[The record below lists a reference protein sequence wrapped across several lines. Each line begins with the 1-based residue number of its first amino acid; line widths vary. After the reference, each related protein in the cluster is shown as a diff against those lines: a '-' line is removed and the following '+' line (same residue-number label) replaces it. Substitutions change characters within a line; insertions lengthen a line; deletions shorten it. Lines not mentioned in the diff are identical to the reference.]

1 MTEIKSG
8 AAKALANLAEG
19 EILATVE
26 IAAPPERVFRALTSN
41 EIVDWWVNPGV
52 FDTREWTGDVR
63 KGGLWRA
70 SGVVRGQ
77 PYVLE
82 GEFLEVDP
90 PTKLVHT
97 WKRVGAPGAPTI
109 VTYLLQ
115 RQNGGTRLTL
125 RHSGFAPPETCAG
138 AGHGWETS
146 FARLAERLSDGGARA
161 SGDRKSTRLNASH

>member
-26 IAAPPERVFRALTSN
+26 IAAPPERVFRALASK
-41 EIVDWWVNPGV
+41 EIIDWWVRSGV

-63 KGGLWRA
+63 KGGRWRA
-70 SGVVRGQ
+70 SGVARGQ

-82 GEFLEVDP
+82 GEFLEVQP

-97 WKRVGAPGAPTI
+97 WQRVGMPSAPTT
-109 VTYLLQ
+109 VTYLHIFSNNPPLLPPIPELPVEGSLKHDAKK
-115 RQNGGTRLTL
+115 NKYFPL
-125 RHSGFAPPETCAG
+125 HSHPPA
-138 AGHGWETS
+138 S
-146 FARLAERLSDGGARA
+146 VAEKEREEVAKALSN
-161 SGDRKSTRLNASH
+161 KNHK